1 MIQKGVRRSFAS
13 PRLFVKSLLS
23 PPFAVS
29 VSESNAEKRGFRAA
43 KFFLQKYAGIQH
55 FLLQFRPRGFTL
67 IANNKNTPPGV

>member
-13 PRLFVKSLLS
+13 PRLCVKSLLS
-23 PPFAVS
+23 PPFAVRS
-29 VSESNAEKRGFRAA
+29 PKVTPKTGIRAA